1 MADER
6 DPQTP
11 EPLEPE
17 VADDSPTVVPAVD
30 IVETEAGVLLVADLP
45 GCDESSVE
53 IAIEDRVLT
62 VRGRPQAAAPEG
74 LELAAAEHPPATFER
89 TFTVSEIIDTEH
101 IQATVRDGVLRLT
114 LPKAEAA
121 RPRKIDIKT
130 A

>member
-45 GCDESSVE
+45 GCDESNVE

-62 VRGRPQAAAPEG
+62 VRGRPQADAPEG
-74 LELAAAEHPPATFER
+74 LDLAAAEHPPATFER

>member
-62 VRGRPQAAAPEG
+62 VRGRPQADAPEG
-74 LELAAAEHPPATFER
+74 LDLAAAEHPPATFER

>member
-30 IVETEAGVLLVADLP
+30 IVETETGVLLVADLP

-62 VRGRPQAAAPEG
+62 VRGRPQADAPEG

>member
-53 IAIEDRVLT
+53 IAIKDRVLT
-62 VRGRPQAAAPEG
+62 VRGRPQADAPEG
-74 LELAAAEHPPATFER
+74 LDLAAAEHPPATFER

>member
-62 VRGRPQAAAPEG
+62 VRGRPQADAPEG

>member
-1 MADER
+1 MADEL

-17 VADDSPTVVPAVD
+17 VTDDGPTVVPAVD
-30 IVETEAGVLLVADLP
+30 IVETEAGALLVADLP

-53 IAIEDRVLT
+53 IGIEDRVLT
-62 VRGRPQAAAPEG
+62 VRGRPQAEALEG
-74 LELAAAEHPPATFER
+74 LELAAAEYPPATFER

-114 LPKAEAA
+114 LPKAKAA
-121 RPRKIDIKT
+121 RSRKIDIKT
-130 A
+130 G